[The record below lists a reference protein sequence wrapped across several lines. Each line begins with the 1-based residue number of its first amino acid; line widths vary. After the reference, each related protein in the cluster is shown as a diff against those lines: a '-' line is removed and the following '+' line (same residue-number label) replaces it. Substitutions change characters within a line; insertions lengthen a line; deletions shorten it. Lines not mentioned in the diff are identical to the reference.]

1 MKKVIIYYN
10 ICLICIYLRFDY
22 KSLNMMVMKIFNQ
35 IKDSFTSSE
44 FEVQATM
51 KVTDLTK
58 QFKNT
63 FGLSLRVYKGKKL
76 ANDGRMTL
84 KTLDERTTQTSVN
97 FESQK
102 LKIKAT
108 QKVSEV
114 ESLFLKN
121 FGIVVQIADIENKK
135 LLPDDISLGNA
146 KRMKL

>member
-1 MKKVIIYYN
+1 
-10 ICLICIYLRFDY
+10 
-22 KSLNMMVMKIFNQ
+22 MKIFNQ

-44 FEVQATM
+44 FEVEITM

-58 QFKNT
+58 QFKNK

-76 ANDGRMTL
+76 ADDGRMTL
-84 KTLDERTTQTSVN
+84 KTLDQRTTQTAVN
-97 FESQK
+97 FDSSK

-108 QKVSEV
+108 QKILEV
-114 ESLFLKN
+114 ENLFLEN

-135 LLPDDISLGNA
+135 LLADDITLGDA